1 MYNKNK
7 LSFNNIFFLYINMAN
22 DYFQKHKEKLQK
34 EARAIYQNRSEKK
47 KRKNA
52 KKVRE
57 KYQNIS
63 EEENAKQSQYHFW
76 ETKAKASGVYE
87 NLLFSI

>member
-1 MYNKNK
+1 MNNKNK
-7 LSFNNIFFLYINMAN
+7 LSFNNIFFLYIKMAN

-34 EARAIYQNRSEKK
+34 EARAIYQNCSEKK
-47 KRKNA
+47 KNG

-57 KYQNIS
+57 KYQNYS

-76 ETKAKASGVYE
+76 ETKAKASWVCE

>member
-1 MYNKNK
+1 MTISKSTK
-7 LSFNNIFFLYINMAN
+7 KSCKKKHVQYI
-22 DYFQKHKEKLQK
+22 KIVLK
-34 EARAIYQNRSEKK
+34 KK

-63 EEENAKQSQYHFW
+63 EEENAKQSQYHF
-76 ETKAKASGVYE
+76 
-87 NLLFSI
+87 

>member
-1 MYNKNK
+1 
-7 LSFNNIFFLYINMAN
+7 MAN

-34 EARAIYQNRSEKK
+34 EARAIYQNRSGKK

-63 EEENAKQSQYHFW
+63 EEENAKQSQYHF
-76 ETKAKASGVYE
+76 
-87 NLLFSI
+87 